1 VKNIIRRLFSRT
13 RGGES
18 YIEELKMHVEKENP
32 VLKEV
37 VEAFETLDAILRR
50 LGYFHREDSLTKKM
64 SWWPV
69 ISVLG
74 TYSAGKSSFINF
86 YLDYPLQETG
96 VQAVD
101 DKFTVICYSPE
112 KQIRIL
118 PGFALDSDPRF
129 PFYKISSA
137 IEQVSPGEGAYL
149 DSYLQLKT
157 CPSPALKG
165 KIIIDSPGFDA
176 DEKRGSVLRITDRI
190 IDLSDLVLIFFD
202 ARHPEPGSM
211 KDTLEHLVKTTVK
224 RRDANKFLYIL
235 NQMDVT
241 AREDNLEA
249 VFASWQRALV
259 RYGVS
264 AGKYFCI
271 YNPHSCVVIEDEEIR
286 RRYERKR
293 DEDLKAI
300 FERIEQVKVERVYR
314 LVALVKYH
322 VEVVEEEILPVLKDF
337 RDSLRRRIFLWEGM
351 AMIIFFAAFWG
362 ISALISSQGL
372 FHSLF
377 HTFSVMFSSPLYMAL
392 SSIVLMGVFGLHLM
406 CKKKVGESL
415 KDAFLKEVK
424 ETKRPYFAR
433 AFEKNIRWWSPV
445 FFKASPVGWSKEC
458 DSLLDALK
466 SRTREFIQRLNRE
479 FTNPSGY
486 VPLLPGKDREIGG

>member
-1 VKNIIRRLFSRT
+1 MNKILYKIWGRKKT
-13 RGGES
+13 QGH
-18 YIEELKMHVEKENP
+18 IEELKGHVEKENP
-32 VLKEV
+32 ILKEV
-37 VEAFETLDAILRR
+37 VESFEEIDYLLKRI
-50 LGYFHREDSLTKKM
+50 GYFRTQDSITKKM

-74 TYSAGKSSFINF
+74 TYSAGKSSFINY
-86 YLDYPLQETG
+86 YLRYPLQDTG

-101 DKFTVICYSPE
+101 DKFTVICYSPDT
-112 KQIRIL
+112 RVRTL

-137 IEQVSPGEGAYL
+137 IEQVAPGEGNYL
-149 DSYLQLKT
+149 NSYLQLKT
-157 CPSPALKG
+157 CPSERLKG
-165 KIIIDSPGFDA
+165 KIFIDSPGFDA

-224 RRDANKFLYIL
+224 RRDAGKFLYIL

-271 YNPHSCVVIEDEEIR
+271 YNPDNSVVIEDEEIR

-300 FERIEQVKVERVYR
+300 FDRIEQVKVERVYR
-314 LVALVKYH
+314 LVELLKYH
-322 VEVVEEEILPVLKDF
+322 LDVLEKEILPVLKDF
-337 RDSLRRRIFLWEGM
+337 RRALRKRLFLWESLGIVALLGLLWIIARLFSHKGFFHFWESAFAHIFSSPFSLIAFLLVMGGIFGLHIWAKRRTGEALVLDFLHRIEDEKRGHFKRTFLKNIQWWNLLLLKEPSGWNKRCSEMLDSLRER
-351 AMIIFFAAFWG
+351 
-362 ISALISSQGL
+362 
-372 FHSLF
+372 
-377 HTFSVMFSSPLYMAL
+377 T
-392 SSIVLMGVFGLHLM
+392 
-406 CKKKVGESL
+406 
-415 KDAFLKEVK
+415 KE
-424 ETKRPYFAR
+424 
-433 AFEKNIRWWSPV
+433 
-445 FFKASPVGWSKEC
+445 
-458 DSLLDALK
+458 L
-466 SRTREFIQRLNRE
+466 IQRLNRE
-479 FTNPSGY
+479 FTNPSG
-486 VPLLPGKDREIGG
+486 

>member
-1 VKNIIRRLFSRT
+1 MGGVKKLLEALWRGRRKKER
-13 RGGES
+13 
-18 YIEELKMHVEKENP
+18 YIEELKGHVEKENP
-32 VLKEV
+32 VLKDV
-37 VEAFETLDAILRR
+37 VEAFEEIDDLLRR
-50 LGYFHREDSLTKKM
+50 LGYFNSQDSVTKRM

-86 YLDYPLQETG
+86 YLQYPLQDTG

-101 DKFTVICYSPE
+101 DKFTVICYSLE
-112 KQIRIL
+112 KQVRTL

-137 IEQVSPGEGAYL
+137 IEEVSPGEGAHL

-157 CPSPALKG
+157 CPSKRLKG
-165 KIIIDSPGFDA
+165 KIFIDSPGFDA

-224 RRDANKFLYIL
+224 RRDAGKFLYIL

-259 RYGVS
+259 KYGVS

-271 YNPHSCVVIEDEEIR
+271 YNPDSSIVIEDEEVR

-300 FERIEQVKVERVYR
+300 FDRIEQVKVERVYR
-314 LVALVKYH
+314 LVGLVKEQ
-322 VEVVEEEILPVLKDF
+322 VEALEKEILPVLRNFKKKF
-337 RDSLRRRIFLWEGM
+337 RRKIFLWESLGL
-351 AMIIFFAAFWG
+351 AGLVGLLWIIAHIFSDNGFFYFWKNA
-362 ISALISSQGL
+362 ITQI
-372 FHSLF
+372 
-377 HTFSVMFSSPLYMAL
+377 FSSPLFLAL
-392 SSIVLMGVFGLHLM
+392 ALVLVGGLFGAHLWS
-406 CKKKVGESL
+406 KRRIGEGLVQSFL
-415 KDAFLKEVK
+415 ERTEKDKREYFKRAFL
-424 ETKRPYFAR
+424 
-433 AFEKNIRWWSPV
+433 KNIRWWAPI
-445 FFKASPVGWSKEC
+445 FFKEPIGWNRKSSESL
-458 DSLLDALK
+458 DSLR
-466 SRTREFIQRLNRE
+466 SRTKHLIQRLNRE
-479 FTNPSGY
+479 FTNPSG
-486 VPLLPGKDREIGG
+486 